1 MLLNKIQIDSII
13 NFWFPNNKFNKFW
26 FDKTIDSKIYTDY
39 YDLLIETYNKIKT
52 YERLENL
59 EYEELL
65 ALIIILDQF
74 SRNINRIVNIDV
86 TNYTIEAKKLSMICI
101 NKNYIL
107 NNKIEHICFILMP
120 LRHLNKL
127 NDYYIII
134 ELLNNVKDNNN
145 EIFNKFKNET
155 IKKLDLLKN

>member
-1 MLLNKIQIDSII
+1 
-13 NFWFPNNKFNKFW
+13 
-26 FDKTIDSKIYTDY
+26 
-39 YDLLIETYNKIKT
+39 
-52 YERLENL
+52 
-59 EYEELL
+59 
-65 ALIIILDQF
+65 
-74 SRNINRIVNIDV
+74 
-86 TNYTIEAKKLSMICI
+86 
-101 NKNYIL
+101 
-107 NNKIEHICFILMP
+107 MP

>member
-13 NFWFPNNKFNKFW
+13 TFWFPNNKFNKFW
-26 FDKTIDSKIYTDY
+26 FDKTIDIKIYNEFY
-39 YDLLIETYNKIKT
+39 NLLIETYSKITTFEK
-52 YERLENL
+52 LETL

-65 ALIIILDQF
+65 ALIILLDQF
-74 SRNINRIVNIDV
+74 SRNINRIINIDV
-86 TNYTIEAKKLSMICI
+86 INFTIEAKKLSIICI

-127 NDYYIII
+127 NDYYTII

-155 IKKLDLLKN
+155 IKKLELLKN